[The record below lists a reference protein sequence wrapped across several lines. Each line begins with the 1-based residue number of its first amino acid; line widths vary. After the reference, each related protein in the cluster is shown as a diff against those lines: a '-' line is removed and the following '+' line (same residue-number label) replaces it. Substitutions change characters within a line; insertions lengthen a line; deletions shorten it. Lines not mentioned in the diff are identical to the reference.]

1 MAWDLTVMLADRPG
15 TFADAATAL
24 GAAGINIEGVC
35 GLPFQGQGVVHV
47 LVNDAGQARQAL
59 EGASIAVTSEREVLV
74 VDCPDRPGE
83 VAKLARALADA
94 GINIDLLY
102 LATRTRVV
110 FGVEDVA
117 KAAAVLS

>member
-15 TFADAATAL
+15 TFAGAVTAL
-24 GAAGINIEGVC
+24 GAAGVNIEGVC

-47 LVNDAGQARQAL
+47 LVDDAGQARQAL